1 MTELSRSRNSHVP
14 LGRIVRETRV
24 RYSASDRDSARRAR
38 SRALGRSKL
47 TQLSTADRARVLK
60 AGLKSAPQRL
70 LIDGEFVDAV
80 SGQTFETINPATG
93 EVLANVARG
102 AAADIDRAVA
112 AARRAFE
119 AKTWRRM
126 SAMERTVLL
135 MRLADLIERDADELA
150 VLECLDNGKPAHL
163 TRLVEV
169 EGSIKTFRYFAGWPT
184 KFGGETLPVS
194 PRGGAQ
200 ILNYTTREPVGVAG
214 LIVPW
219 NYPLSMAAWK
229 VAPALAAGCTVV
241 LKPAEQTPLTALRLG
256 ALALEAGIPPGVVN
270 VVSGYGDAGAALV
283 AHPSVDK
290 IAFTGSTEVGKEIVR
305 ASAGNLKKIS
315 LELGGKSPHIVFPD
329 ADLELAAQAVSSG
342 IFFNQGQTCTAGSRL
357 YAHSS
362 CFDRLLSL
370 ITAAAQR
377 LKVGDGLQADS
388 DLGPLVSQEQW
399 DRVSGYVGLGSKE
412 GARILTGGKRPPG
425 LNAGYF
431 FEPTVFVDSTAQMRI
446 VREEIFGP
454 VLTAMPWSDV
464 DDLVAQANDSPYGLS
479 AGIWTN
485 DLKQAHR
492 AAAALKAGT
501 VWVNCYNLVDPA
513 TPFGGFKQ
521 SGWGREHSRQA
532 MELYSETKSIWVNLS

>member
-1 MTELSRSRNSHVP
+1 VTATSVLE
-14 LGRIVRETRV
+14 
-24 RYSASDRDSARRAR
+24 
-38 SRALGRSKL
+38 RALRLK
-47 TQLSTADRARVLK
+47 TALA
-60 AGLKSAPQRL
+60 AAPQRL
-70 LIDGEFVDAV
+70 VIGGRRVESASGE
-80 SGQTFETINPATG
+80 TFETVNPATG
-93 EVLANVARG
+93 EVLARVARG
-102 AAADIDRAVA
+102 NAADIDLAVA

-119 AKTWRRM
+119 DRAWRAL
-126 SAMERTVLL
+126 SAYERGNLL
-135 MRLADLIERDADELA
+135 LKLADLIEREADDLA

-229 VAPALAAGCTVV
+229 VAPALAAGCAVV

-256 ALALEAGIPPGVVN
+256 ELALEAGFPPGVLN
-270 VVSGYGDAGAALV
+270 VVTGFGDAGAALV
-283 AHPSVDK
+283 AHPGVDK
-290 IAFTGSTEVGKEIVR
+290 VAFTGSTEVGKEIVR
-305 ASAGNLKKIS
+305 ACAGNLKKVS

-329 ADLELAAQAVSSG
+329 ANLEAAATAVANG

-357 YAHSS
+357 YAHAS
-362 CFDRLLSL
+362 CFDRLV
-370 ITAAAQR
+370 AAVTVIAKE
-377 LKVGDGLQADS
+377 LKVGDGLNPDT
-388 DLGPLVSQEQW
+388 DLGPLASQEQW
-399 DRVSGYVGLGSKE
+399 DRVSRYVAVGREE
-412 GARILTGGKRPPG
+412 GAKLITGGRRPPG
-425 LNAGYF
+425 LERGYF
-431 FEPTVFVDSTAQMRI
+431 FEPTVFADTNAGMRI

-454 VLTAMPWSDV
+454 VLTAFAWTDI
-464 DDLVAQANDSPYGLS
+464 DDLIAKANDTVYGLS

-485 DLKQAHR
+485 DIKHAHR

-501 VWVNCYNLVDPA
+501 VWINCYNLVDPA

-521 SGWGREHSRQA
+521 SGWGREHGRQA
-532 MELYSETKSIWVNLS
+532 MELYSETKSIWVNLT

>member
-1 MTELSRSRNSHVP
+1 MTDISAV
-14 LGRIVRETRV
+14 ETAQR
-24 RYSASDRDSARRAR
+24 
-38 SRALGRSKL
+38 
-47 TQLSTADRARVLK
+47 LK
-60 AGLKSAPQRL
+60 RTLAAAPQRH
-70 LIDGEFVDAV
+70 LIDGKWVESS
-80 SGQTFETINPATG
+80 SGETFETIDPATG
-93 EVLANVARG
+93 EVLALAARG
-102 AAADIDRAVA
+102 TAADIDRAVK
-112 AARRAFE
+112 AARRAFSNP
-119 AKTWRRM
+119 AWRGM
-126 SAMERTVLL
+126 SANDRTKLL
-135 MRLADLIERDADELA
+135 LRLADLIERDAHELA

-194 PRGGAQ
+194 PRGGMQ

-229 VAPALAAGCTVV
+229 VAPALAAGCAVI

-256 ALALEAGIPPGVVN
+256 ELALEAGFPPGILN
-270 VVSGYGDAGAALV
+270 VVTGFGEVGAALV
-283 AHPSVDK
+283 EHPDIDK
-290 IAFTGSTEVGKEIVR
+290 IAFTGSTAVGKAIVR
-305 ASAGNLKKIS
+305 ASSGNLKKVS

-329 ADLELAAQAVSSG
+329 ADLDAAAAAVASG

-357 YAHSS
+357 YAHVD
-362 CFDRLLSL
+362 CLDRIVESV
-370 ITAAAQR
+370 TAAAR
-377 LKVGDGLQADS
+377 KLKVGNGLQPDS

-399 DRVSGYVGLGSKE
+399 DRVNGYIDIGRAE
-412 GARILTGGKRPPG
+412 GASLLVGGKRPEQQQR
-425 LNAGYF
+425 GYF
-431 FEPTVFVDSTAQMRI
+431 FEPTVFADATANMRI

-454 VLTAMPWSDV
+454 VLTVLAWKDV
-464 DDLVAQANDSPYGLS
+464 DDLVKQANDSEYGLS

-485 DLKQAHR
+485 NLKHAHR

-521 SGWGREHSRQA
+521 SGWGREHGRQA
-532 MELYSETKSIWVNLS
+532 MELYSEVKSVWVNLT

>member
-1 MTELSRSRNSHVP
+1 MTGISAIERA
-14 LGRIVRETRV
+14 GR
-24 RYSASDRDSARRAR
+24 
-38 SRALGRSKL
+38 
-47 TQLSTADRARVLK
+47 LK
-60 AGLKSAPQRL
+60 AAMAAAPRTL
-70 LIDGEFVDAV
+70 LIDGKLTPSI
-80 SGQTFETINPATG
+80 SGDTFETLNPATG
-93 EVLANVARG
+93 ETLARVSRAN
-102 AAADIDRAVA
+102 AADIDLAVA

-119 AKTWRRM
+119 NRAWRQM
-126 SAMERTVLL
+126 SANDRTNLL
-135 MRLADLIERDADELA
+135 LRLADLIEKEADDLA
-150 VLECLDNGKPAHL
+150 VLECLNNGKPAHL

-229 VAPALAAGCTVV
+229 VAPALAAGCAVV

-256 ALALEAGIPPGVVN
+256 ELALEAGFPPGVLN
-270 VVSGYGDAGAALV
+270 VVTGFGDAGAALV
-283 AHPSVDK
+283 AHPGVDK
-290 IAFTGSTEVGKEIVR
+290 IAFTGSTEVGKLIVQ
-305 ASAGNLKKIS
+305 ASAGNLKKVS

-329 ADLELAAQAVSSG
+329 ADLDAAAAAVASG

-357 YAHSS
+357 YAHAD
-362 CFDRLLSL
+362 CFDRVVEGV
-370 ITAAAQR
+370 TAAAR
-377 LKVGDGLQADS
+377 KLKVGDGLLPTS

-399 DRVSGYVGLGSKE
+399 DRVNGYVGIGRQE
-412 GARILTGGKRPPG
+412 GARVLTGGSRPKG
-425 LNAGYF
+425 LERGFF
-431 FEPTVFVDSTAQMRI
+431 FEPTVFVDAASSMRI

-454 VLTAMPWSDV
+454 VLTALPWKDV
-464 DDLVAQANDSPYGLS
+464 DDLLAMANDSPYGLS

-485 DLKQAHR
+485 DIKQAHR
-492 AAAALKAGT
+492 AAAALKAGS

-521 SGWGREHSRQA
+521 SGWGREHGRQA
-532 MELYSETKSIWVNLS
+532 MELYSETKSVWVNLS

>member
-1 MTELSRSRNSHVP
+1 LK
-14 LGRIVRETRV
+14 G
-24 RYSASDRDSARRAR
+24 
-38 SRALGRSKL
+38 AL
-47 TQLSTADRARVLK
+47 AA
-60 AGLKSAPQRL
+60 APQRL
-70 LIDGEFVDAV
+70 VIGGKRTDSSSGE
-80 SGQTFETINPATG
+80 TFETVNPATG
-93 EVLANVARG
+93 EVLARVARG
-102 AAADIDRAVA
+102 NAADVDLAVA

-119 AKTWRRM
+119 DRAWRTL
-126 SAMERTVLL
+126 SAYDRSNLL
-135 MRLADLIERDADELA
+135 LKLADLIERYADDLA

-229 VAPALAAGCTVV
+229 VAPALAAGCAVV

-256 ALALEAGIPPGVVN
+256 ELALEAGFPPGILN
-270 VVSGYGDAGAALV
+270 VVTGFGDAGAALV
-283 AHPSVDK
+283 AHPGVDK

-305 ASAGNLKKIS
+305 ACAGNLKKVS

-329 ADLELAAQAVSSG
+329 ANLEAAATAVANG

-357 YAHSS
+357 YAHAS
-362 CFDRLLSL
+362 CFDRVVEAVTV
-370 ITAAAQR
+370 IAR
-377 LKVGDGLQADS
+377 KLKVGDGLNPHI

-399 DRVSGYVGLGSKE
+399 DRVNRYVSVGRDE
-412 GARILTGGKRPPG
+412 GAKLVTGGKRPPG
-425 LNAGYF
+425 LERGYF
-431 FEPTVFVDSTAQMRI
+431 FEPTVFADTNASMRI

-454 VLTAMPWSDV
+454 VLTALAWTDTE
-464 DDLVAQANDSPYGLS
+464 DLIAKANDTVYGLS

-485 DLKQAHR
+485 DIKQAHR

-501 VWVNCYNLVDPA
+501 VWINCYNLVDPA

-521 SGWGREHSRQA
+521 SGWGREHGRQA